1 MHARGFVVFPII
13 LLLLSACGS
22 EEGSPPVLTDI
33 RYQSPA
39 YQAGF
44 NEGEAAMNGGGTFED
59 PDGDVVLLHV
69 NWQDCGSGPVKG
81 IDTLQKNLQ
90 NVTSGSVSFF
100 LVISTDCQIG
110 DYTVRVSVSDG
121 QGNTSNVLSA
131 PYQIYE
137 IYE

>member
-1 MHARGFVVFPII
+1 MI
-13 LLLLSACGS
+13 LFLLSACGS
-22 EEGSPPVLTDI
+22 QEGSPPVLTDI
-33 RYQSPA
+33 QYQPPA

-44 NEGEAAMNGGGTFED
+44 NDGEAAMIGRVTFED
-59 PDGDVVLLHV
+59 PDGDVLLLHV
-69 NWQDCGSGPVKG
+69 TWQDCGSGPVKG
-81 IDTLQKNLQ
+81 IDTLQENLR

-121 QGNTSNVLSA
+121 QGYTSNVLSA

-137 IYE
+137 